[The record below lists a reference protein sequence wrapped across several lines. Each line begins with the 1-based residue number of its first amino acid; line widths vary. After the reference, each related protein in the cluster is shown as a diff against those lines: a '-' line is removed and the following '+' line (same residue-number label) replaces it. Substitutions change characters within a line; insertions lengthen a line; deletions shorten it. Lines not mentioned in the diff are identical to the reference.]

1 MATMKDVA
9 LKAGVSVMTVS
20 RVINSPDSV
29 KSETKNKILSAMNDL
44 KFHPNYAAKALV
56 TNRTRTV
63 HLLIPNQLE
72 TADPYL
78 MTLIAGISDVLSKNY
93 YAFLLRREWDS
104 HYKCDGVI
112 AMGLN
117 EEEDQQ
123 LLEKMNIPCVLFGDT
138 NLSIDC
144 INVND
149 QKGGYDMTN
158 YILQNG
164 HEKIGI
170 IVIDEDNTFPVK
182 RYNGYQQALRDNDI
196 PFNPNYVRYSN
207 NTEGDG
213 FTKAL
218 ELLESTDIT
227 ALFCL
232 SDVLALGALRAARE
246 VGKVV
251 PKEISI
257 AGFDGVLFDQVAE
270 PHLTTMK
277 QPVYEIGQAL
287 ASELLT
293 RIENPFKKVTKKLF
307 DPKIMIRNSTSKLNK
322 D

>member
-9 LKAGVSVMTVS
+9 SKAGVSVMTVS
-20 RVINSPDSV
+20 RVINSPDTV
-29 KSETKNKILSAMNDL
+29 KIETKNKVLSAMNEL
-44 KFHPNYAAKALV
+44 KFQPNYAAKALV
-56 TNRTRTV
+56 TNRTRIV

-78 MTLIAGISDVLSKNY
+78 MTLIAGISDILSKNY

-104 HYKCDGVI
+104 QFKCDGVI
-112 AMGLN
+112 AMGLK
-117 EEEDQQ
+117 EEDQS
-123 LLEKMNIPCVLFGDT
+123 LLDKMDVPCILFGDT

-149 QKGGYDMTN
+149 LKGGYDMTE
-158 YILQNG
+158 YILKNG
-164 HEKIGI
+164 HKKIGI
-170 IVIDEDNTFPVK
+170 IVIDEDSAFPKK
-182 RYNGYQQALRDNDI
+182 RFKGYQEALNKYEI
-196 PFNPNYVRYSN
+196 PFNPDYVRYAN

-218 ELLESTDIT
+218 DLLGNTDVT

-232 SDVLALGALRAARE
+232 SDVIALGALRAARE
-246 VGKVV
+246 LGKSI
-251 PKEISI
+251 PEEISI

-287 ASELLT
+287 ADELLK
-293 RIENPFKKVTKKLF
+293 RIENPTKLETKKLF
-307 DPKIMIRNSTSKLNK
+307 ESKIVIRNSTSKLQ
-322 D
+322 